1 MLCLIMTNN
10 FTFELIFFGVL
21 ILMYFIVYY
30 LSKHIINNEL
40 KKKKTNRISNAR
52 TYKTITRRGE
62 KYDYEFLLNPN
73 IDGFWIR
80 FLAKVFDFGIYLGL
94 FYSTDRLLLEVN
106 LFPFLIAFLALFII
120 NPISESLTGST
131 FGKYVFGMR
140 VIDDFGEN
148 PSFLTSFVKNL
159 LQLFSIVFL
168 ILSSSTILEDEMFF
182 HNKRTFTY
190 TIWDKDKEKITT
202 QLNK

>member
-1 MLCLIMTNN
+1 MTND
-10 FTFELIFFGVL
+10 FSFELIFFGVL
-21 ILMYFIVYY
+21 ILLYFTVYY
-30 LSKHIINNEL
+30 LSKYIINNEL
-40 KKKKTNRISNAR
+40 KKKRTNRISNAK

-62 KYDYEFLLNPN
+62 KFNYEFPLNPN

-80 FLAKVFDFGIYLGL
+80 LFAKFFDYGIYIGF
-94 FYSTDRLLLEVN
+94 FYLIDKLLTGIN
-106 LFPFLIAFLALFII
+106 LYPFLIAFFGLFII
-120 NPISESLTGST
+120 NPISESLTGRT

-148 PSFLTSFVKNL
+148 PSFLTSFIKNL

-190 TIWDKDKEKITT
+190 TIWDKDKEKILTE
-202 QLNK
+202 LNN

>member
-1 MLCLIMTNN
+1 
-10 FTFELIFFGVL
+10 
-21 ILMYFIVYY
+21 
-30 LSKHIINNEL
+30 LSKYIINNEL
-40 KKKKTNRISNAR
+40 KKKKTNRLSNVI
-52 TYKTITRRGE
+52 TYKTITRQGE
-62 KYDYEFLLNPN
+62 KYDYEFPLNPN

-80 FLAKVFDFGIYLGL
+80 LFAKLFDYGIYLGL
-94 FYSTDRLLLEVN
+94 FYLIDRLLIEIN
-106 LFPFLIAFLALFII
+106 LYPFLIGFLALFII
-120 NPISESLTGST
+120 NPISESITGST

-148 PSFLTSFVKNL
+148 PSFLTSFIKNL

-190 TIWDKDKEKITT
+190 TIWNKDKEKILTE
-202 QLNK
+202 LNN

>member
-1 MLCLIMTNN
+1 MTND
-10 FTFELIFFGVL
+10 FTFELFFFGVL
-21 ILMYFIVYY
+21 ILLYFIVYY
-30 LSKHIINNEL
+30 LSKFIINNEL

-62 KYDYEFLLNPN
+62 KYDYEFPLNPN

-80 FLAKVFDFGIYLGL
+80 LFAKLFDYGVYLSFFYLIDWFLTEINSQPY
-94 FYSTDRLLLEVN
+94 
-106 LFPFLIAFLALFII
+106 LIAFFALFII
-120 NPISESLTGST
+120 NPIFESLTGRT

-148 PSFLTSFVKNL
+148 PSFLTSFIKNL

-168 ILSSSTILEDEMFF
+168 ILSSSTIYEDEIFF

-190 TIWDKDKEKITT
+190 TIWNKDIEKVLTE
-202 QLNK
+202 LNN

>member
-1 MLCLIMTNN
+1 
-10 FTFELIFFGVL
+10 
-21 ILMYFIVYY
+21 
-30 LSKHIINNEL
+30 LSKFIIKNEL
-40 KKKKTNRISNAR
+40 KKKKTNRISNVK

-62 KYDYEFLLNPN
+62 KFNYEYPLNPN

-80 FLAKVFDFGIYLGL
+80 LFAKLLDYGIYLGL
-94 FYSTDRLLLEVN
+94 FFLIDRLLTEIN
-106 LFPFLIAFLALFII
+106 LYPFLIAFLALFII

-148 PSFLTSFVKNL
+148 PSFLTSFIKNL
-159 LQLFSIVFL
+159 LQLFSIIFL

-190 TIWDKDKEKITT
+190 TIWNKDKEKILTE
-202 QLNK
+202 LNN

>member
-1 MLCLIMTNN
+1 MTNDY
-10 FTFELIFFGVL
+10 TFELIFFGVL
-21 ILMYFIVYY
+21 ILLYFIVYY
-30 LSKHIINNEL
+30 LSKYIINNEL
-40 KKKKTNRISNAR
+40 KKKKTNRISNAK
-52 TYKTITRRGE
+52 TYKTITRQGE
-62 KYDYEFLLNPN
+62 KYDYEFPLNPN

-80 FLAKVFDFGIYLGL
+80 LFAKLFDYGIYLGL
-94 FYSTDRLLLEVN
+94 FYLIDRLLIEIN
-106 LFPFLIAFLALFII
+106 LYPFLIAFLALFII
-120 NPISESLTGST
+120 NPIFESLTGST

-148 PSFLTSFVKNL
+148 PSFLTSFIKNL

-190 TIWDKDKEKITT
+190 TIWNKDKEKIINE
-202 QLNK
+202 LKN

>member
-1 MLCLIMTNN
+1 MTNDY
-10 FTFELIFFGVL
+10 TFELIFFGVL
-21 ILMYFIVYY
+21 ILLYFIVFY
-30 LSKHIINNEL
+30 LSKYVINNEL
-40 KKKKTNRISNAR
+40 KKKKTNRISNAK
-52 TYKTITRRGE
+52 TYKTITRQGE
-62 KYDYEFLLNPN
+62 KYDYEFPLNPN

-80 FLAKVFDFGIYLGL
+80 LFAKLFDYGIYLGL
-94 FYSTDRLLLEVN
+94 FYLIDRLLIEIN
-106 LFPFLIAFLALFII
+106 LYPFLIAFLALFII
-120 NPISESLTGST
+120 NPIFESLIGST

-148 PSFLTSFVKNL
+148 PSFLTSFIKNL

-190 TIWDKDKEKITT
+190 TIWNKDKEKIITE
-202 QLNK
+202 LKN

>member
-1 MLCLIMTNN
+1 MKND

-21 ILMYFIVYY
+21 ILLYFMVYY
-30 LSKHIINNEL
+30 LSKYIINNEL
-40 KKKKTNRISNAR
+40 KKKKTNRISNVK
-52 TYKTITRRGE
+52 TYKTITRQGK
-62 KYDYEFLLNPN
+62 KYDYEFPLNPN

-80 FLAKVFDFGIYLGL
+80 LFAKLFDYGIYLGL
-94 FYSTDRLLLEVN
+94 FYLINRLLIEIN
-106 LFPFLIAFLALFII
+106 LYPFLIAFLALFII
-120 NPISESLTGST
+120 NPIFEWLTGST
-131 FGKYVFGMR
+131 FGKYFFGMR

-148 PSFLTSFVKNL
+148 PSFLTSFIKNL

-190 TIWDKDKEKITT
+190 TIWNKDKEKIITE
-202 QLNK
+202 LKN

>member
-1 MLCLIMTNN
+1 MTND
-10 FTFELIFFGVL
+10 FTLELIFFGVL
-21 ILMYFIVYY
+21 ILLYFIIYY
-30 LSKHIINNEL
+30 LSKYIINNEL
-40 KKKKTNRISNAR
+40 KKKKTNRISNIK
-52 TYKTITRRGE
+52 TYKTVTRRGK
-62 KYDYEFLLNPN
+62 KYDYEFSLNPN

-80 FLAKVFDFGIYLGL
+80 LLAKLFDYGFYLSL
-94 FYSTDRLLLEVN
+94 FYFIDRLLIEIN
-106 LFPFLIAFLALFII
+106 LNPFLIAFLALFII

-131 FGKYVFGMR
+131 FGKYVFGIR

-168 ILSSSTILEDEMFF
+168 ILSSSIILEDEMFF

-190 TIWDKDKEKITT
+190 TIWNKDKEKILTK
-202 QLNK
+202 LNI

>member
-1 MLCLIMTNN
+1 MTNDY
-10 FTFELIFFGVL
+10 TFELIFFGVL
-21 ILMYFIVYY
+21 ILLYFIVFY
-30 LSKHIINNEL
+30 LSKYVINNEL
-40 KKKKTNRISNAR
+40 KKKKTNRISNAK
-52 TYKTITRRGE
+52 TYKTITRQGE
-62 KYDYEFLLNPN
+62 KYDYEFPLNPN

-80 FLAKVFDFGIYLGL
+80 LFAKLFDYGIYLGL
-94 FYSTDRLLLEVN
+94 FYLIDRLLIEIN
-106 LFPFLIAFLALFII
+106 LYPFLIAFLALFII
-120 NPISESLTGST
+120 NPIFESLTGST

-148 PSFLTSFVKNL
+148 PSFLTSFIKNL

-190 TIWDKDKEKITT
+190 TIWNKDKEKIITE
-202 QLNK
+202 LKN

>member
-1 MLCLIMTNN
+1 MTNDY
-10 FTFELIFFGVL
+10 TFELIFFGVL
-21 ILMYFIVYY
+21 ILLYFIVYY
-30 LSKHIINNEL
+30 LSKYIINNEL
-40 KKKKTNRISNAR
+40 KKKKTNRISNAK
-52 TYKTITRRGE
+52 TYKTITRQGE
-62 KYDYEFLLNPN
+62 KYDYEFPLNPN

-80 FLAKVFDFGIYLGL
+80 LFAKLFDYGIYLGL
-94 FYSTDRLLLEVN
+94 FYLIDRLLIEIN
-106 LFPFLIAFLALFII
+106 LYPFLIAFLALFII
-120 NPISESLTGST
+120 NPIFESLTGST

-148 PSFLTSFVKNL
+148 PSFLTSFIKNL

-190 TIWDKDKEKITT
+190 TIWNKDKEKIITE
-202 QLNK
+202 LKN